1 MNNGGQTRTA
11 ENTSESRKLNGYLR
25 LVFGRYELAGMS
37 AMVGVLYKYVT
48 WLLAPPGEL
57 RGKDRYIVFPQGIFM
72 MDATVQFIL
81 WAVLFE
87 YRTCTGDYMCGIWG
101 IKRMERPRHRAARRP
116 EAVASRKTPRPTCQS
131 CDRGGGQGMHG

>member
-1 MNNGGQTRTA
+1 METFA
-11 ENTSESRKLNGYLR
+11 SYS
-25 LVFGRYELAGMS
+25 AGMRS
-37 AMVGVLYKYVT
+37 MVGVLCKYVSR
-48 WLLAPPGEL
+48 LLARPGEL

-87 YRTCTGDYMCGIWG
+87 YRTCTGTGDYVCGIWG

-116 EAVASRKTPRPTCQS
+116 EAVAFRKTPRPTCRS
-131 CDRGGGQGMHG
+131 CDRGGSRGTHG